1 MPHADAMFRIRS
13 NRRARVHPTRRQHGN
28 ERNLSPFHP
37 QPDPGR
43 GLPQPGIALRRASGA
58 VCVESRS
65 RGPPVCRTTIHS
77 ARTGVGRKWVNVLI
91 TTIGRCAGPV
101 PAVCRTATRGISA
114 VGAGR
119 KSQSESVKKFLPGDS
134 ASGALTQ
141 IESNPAILLRE
152 AVRQAQFGRLL
163 IAGPIGPTL
172 RV

>member
-1 MPHADAMFRIRS
+1 MK
-13 NRRARVHPTRRQHGN
+13 TT
-28 ERNLSPFHP
+28 
-37 QPDPGR
+37 
-43 GLPQPGIALRRASGA
+43 SGGQ
-58 VCVESRS
+58 EGRS
-65 RGPPVCRTTIHS
+65 RPCCS
-77 ARTGVGRKWVNVLI
+77 AATHVNSATL
-91 TTIGRCAGPV
+91 
-101 PAVCRTATRGISA
+101 PA
-114 VGAGR
+114 R